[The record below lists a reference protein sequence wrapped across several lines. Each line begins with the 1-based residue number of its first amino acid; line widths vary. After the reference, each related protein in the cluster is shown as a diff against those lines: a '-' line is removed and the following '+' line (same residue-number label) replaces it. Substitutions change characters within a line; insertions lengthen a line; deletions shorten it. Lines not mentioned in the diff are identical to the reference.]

1 MTKQINSDIIRLLI
15 EEYYIRALDWIW
27 QTTNDARPIKLSK
40 VAIAQCGLVH
50 LSNVDKKDEFCIGIL
65 RGFGS
70 LLTLQAKNKFARE
83 LLMWSDIYIP
93 NEIKSEF
100 AFYNGFR
107 DTVEIYDDDAY
118 VDVDFVGQNTFNAGS
133 SDGGGADSSSAIVNR
148 SVLIKTANVKVNLDI
163 LRTFLKS
170 EEKIHFLL
178 YGPAGC
184 GKT

>member
-1 MTKQINSDIIRLLI
+1 MAKQTNSEIIRLLI
-15 EEYYIRALDWIW
+15 EQYFSRALDWIW
-27 QTTNDARPIKLSK
+27 QTHDARPIKLSK

-70 LLTLQAKNKFARE
+70 LLTSNAKNKFARE
-83 LLMWSDIYIP
+83 ILMWSDIYIP
-93 NEIKSEF
+93 NEIKSDCV
-100 AFYNGFR
+100 FYNGFR
-107 DTVEIYDDDAY
+107 DTVEVYDDDNDDDG
-118 VDVDFVGQNTFNAGS
+118 VVNQNILDVDSG
-133 SDGGGADSSSAIVNR
+133 DGGGVGGSCATANR
-148 SVLIKTANVKVNLDI
+148 SVLIKTATVKVNLDI

-178 YGPAGC
+178 CGPAGC